1 MSLSCYG
8 ALEIVGLLL
17 LLLLLL
23 LRYEMPA
30 IEAVVTNQRRLVVL
44 VYTMVF

>member
-8 ALEIVGLLL
+8 ALEIVGLL

>member
-8 ALEIVGLLL
+8 ALEIVGL